1 MATAWTD
8 PVSTEDW
15 QAIGTTLRLAGL
27 TVLILLAVATPI
39 AWGLA
44 MARGK
49 WRPWA
54 EALVALPL
62 VLPPT
67 VMGFYLL
74 VLMGPAGALG
84 SWWVA
89 LTGQTLAFSFTGLV
103 IASCLHS
110 LPFAVQPLQN
120 AFETVGRGRLEA
132 AASLRAGPWDRFFS
146 LVLPLSLR
154 GFVTAAV
161 LVFAHTL
168 GEFGVLLMVGGN
180 IPGET
185 RVLSITIYEHVET
198 LNYAAAHRLAAA
210 LMAFAFVVLLAVYA
224 LNRQARIR
232 LG

>member
-1 MATAWTD
+1 MSWTEPLSPD
-8 PVSTEDW
+8 DW
-15 QAIGTTLRLAGL
+15 QAVATTLRLAGL
-27 TVLILLAVATPI
+27 TVVILLLVGTPI
-39 AWGLA
+39 AWALA
-44 MARGK
+44 TARGR
-49 WRPWA
+49 WRPVA

-74 VLMGPAGALG
+74 VLMGPAGAVG
-84 SWWVA
+84 AWWVE

-146 LVLPLSLR
+146 LVLPLSVR
-154 GFVTAAV
+154 GFVTAGV

-185 RVLSITIYEHVET
+185 RVISITIYEHVEA
-198 LNYAAAHRLAAA
+198 LDYASAHRLAAA
-210 LMAFAFVVLLAVYA
+210 LMAFAFVVLLSVYA
-224 LNRQARIR
+224 LNRRARVRI
-232 LG
+232 G

>member
-1 MATAWTD
+1 MATFWTE
-8 PVSTEDW
+8 PVSAEDW
-15 QAIGTTLRLAGL
+15 EAIATTLRLAGL
-27 TVLILLAVATPI
+27 TVVILLLIATPL
-39 AWGLA
+39 AWTLA
-44 MARGK
+44 MARGR

-74 VLMGPAGALG
+74 VLMGPAGAIG
-84 SWWVA
+84 SWWVS
-89 LTGQTLAFSFTGLV
+89 LTGETLAFSFSGLV

-120 AFETVGRGRLEA
+120 AFETVGRGRIEA

-146 LVLPLSLR
+146 LVLPLSIR
-154 GFVTAAV
+154 GFVTASV

-198 LNYAAAHRLAAA
+198 LNYAAAHRLAAG

-224 LNRQARIR
+224 LNRQARVR
-232 LG
+232 VG

>member
-1 MATAWTD
+1 MWTEALS
-8 PVSTEDW
+8 PEDW
-15 QAIGTTLRLAGL
+15 QAVWTTLKLAGL
-27 TVLILLAVATPI
+27 SVLILLLLSTLI
-39 AWGLA
+39 AWRLA
-44 MARGK
+44 TATGR
-49 WRPWA
+49 WRSVA

-74 VLMGPAGALG
+74 VLMGPAGWLG
-84 SWWVA
+84 AWWVN

-120 AFETVGRGRLEA
+120 AFEAVGRDKLDA
-132 AASLRAGPWDRFFS
+132 AASLRASPLDTFLS
-146 LVLPLSLR
+146 VVLPLSIR
-154 GFVTAAV
+154 GYITAAV
-161 LVFAHTL
+161 LTFAHTL

-198 LNYAAAHRLAAA
+198 LDYASAHRLA
-210 LMAFAFVVLLAVYA
+210 LGLVIFAFVVLVAVYA
-224 LNRQARIR
+224 LNRQARLR
-232 LG
+232 VA